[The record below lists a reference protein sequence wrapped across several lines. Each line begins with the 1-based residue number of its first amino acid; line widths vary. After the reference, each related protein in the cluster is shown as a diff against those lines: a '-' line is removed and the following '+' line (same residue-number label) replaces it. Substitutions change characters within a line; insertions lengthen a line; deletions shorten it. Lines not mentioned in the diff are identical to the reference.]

1 MSAKKEWGGT
11 LKESQLQ
18 TDIKD
23 AINAAGIGQCWVAS
37 SGTFKSLD
45 GRRYI
50 QGMPEGF
57 PDLFGYRRRDGKM
70 FFIEVKRPKQTRSDE
85 QIAFGDSL
93 RGAVLYGVARSID
106 DAFEILGFG
115 DLARG

>member
-57 PDLFGYRRRDGKM
+57 PDLFGFRRRDGKM

>member
-1 MSAKKEWGGT
+1 MR
-11 LKESQLQ
+11 ESQLQ
-18 TDIKD
+18 KNIKD
-23 AINAAGIGQCWVAS
+23 AINAAGIGRCWVAS

-57 PDLFGYRRRDGKM
+57 PDLFGYRRKDGKM
-70 FFIEVKRPKQTRSDE
+70 FFIEVKRPKQERSYE

-93 RGAVLYGVARSID
+93 RGAVLYGVARSVD

-115 DLARG
+115 DLTRG

>member
-1 MSAKKEWGGT
+1 MRGKEAKIQRE
-11 LKESQLQ
+11 
-18 TDIKD
+18 IKD
-23 AINAAGIGQCWVAS
+23 AINAAGIGRCWVAS

-85 QIAFGDSL
+85 QIAFGEAL
-93 RGAVLYGVARSID
+93 RGAVLYGVARSVD

-115 DLARG
+115 DLIRG